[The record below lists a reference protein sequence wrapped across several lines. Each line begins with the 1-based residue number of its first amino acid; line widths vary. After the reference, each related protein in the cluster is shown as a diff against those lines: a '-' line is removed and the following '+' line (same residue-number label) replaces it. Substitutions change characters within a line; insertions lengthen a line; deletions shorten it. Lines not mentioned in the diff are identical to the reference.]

1 MTVLLSGLTVGPH
14 IEQLEAIRLMPLQR
28 ALTIYLAALGVY
40 AILATAARFAARY
53 RLAIVNVGL
62 LATAVVTLLLYVV
75 LESTPIHASDRGMY
89 PVLMTGESYFLDQQN
104 AVELADERADPGT
117 AILVLGSMLSWHD
130 QFWSFQWSDRP
141 FFFNDWLWYWQKD
154 HFGQYD
160 PDTEHAYPDPA
171 STLNREYLQ
180 THGIGAVIVSQQL
193 LQAALASPLLEPVS
207 QEAAY
212 SVFLVKD
219 PTPII
224 TADGA
229 QTTAI
234 EVENQRYSADV
245 SEPATTFEVRRNW
258 FPRWTATVDGK
269 PASISKD
276 ENGYMIV
283 TSATPGTHVEVVYGV
298 DAWDWLG
305 RLLLVIGIASAAVA
319 IVQPRRVERLLRIE
333 PASGTT

>member
-1 MTVLLSGLTVGPH
+1 
-14 IEQLEAIRLMPLQR
+14 
-28 ALTIYLAALGVY
+28 
-40 AILATAARFAARY
+40 
-53 RLAIVNVGL
+53 
-62 LATAVVTLLLYVV
+62 
-75 LESTPIHASDRGMY
+75 
-89 PVLMTGESYFLDQQN
+89 
-104 AVELADERADPGT
+104 
-117 AILVLGSMLSWHD
+117 
-130 QFWSFQWSDRP
+130 
-141 FFFNDWLWYWQKD
+141 
-154 HFGQYD
+154 
-160 PDTEHAYPDPA
+160 
-171 STLNREYLQ
+171 LNREYLQ

-234 EVENQRYSADV
+234 EVENQRYSAHV
-245 SEPATTFEVRRNW
+245 SEPVTTFEVRRNW

-269 PASISKD
+269 RASVAKD
-276 ENGYMIV
+276 ENGYMTV

-298 DAWDWLG
+298 DGWDWLG
-305 RLLLVIGIASAAVA
+305 RLLLMIGIASAAVA

>member
-1 MTVLLSGLTVGPH
+1 
-14 IEQLEAIRLMPLQR
+14 
-28 ALTIYLAALGVY
+28 
-40 AILATAARFAARY
+40 
-53 RLAIVNVGL
+53 
-62 LATAVVTLLLYVV
+62 VV
-75 LESTPIHASDRGMY
+75 LDSTPIHASDRGMY

-269 PASISKD
+269 RASVAKD
-276 ENGYMIV
+276 ENGYMTV

-298 DAWDWLG
+298 DGWDWLG
-305 RLLLVIGIASAAVA
+305 RLLLMIGIASAAVA

-333 PASGTT
+333 PASGTA